1 MIISSVDEGSLP
13 LSRVDKDGQMTGT
26 YILMCLNTSSYTQF
40 VVLCWSELS
49 KIIFV
54 HYFTILFF
62 ESSTIR
68 ISNP

>member
-13 LSRVDKDGQMTGT
+13 LSRVDKDGQMTGM

-49 KIIFV
+49 KIIL
-54 HYFTILFF
+54 YTASQRLLLDY
-62 ESSTIR
+62 
-68 ISNP
+68 P